1 MKRII
6 LSIIVL
12 FAAAGAAFAQTSI
25 DGLVSKDAKTM
36 GMGGAFRTFSTGY
49 ETFFGNPAGFA
60 SSKGS
65 LTIADIAAWAYIRPT
80 QANLDK
86 IQQLMDS
93 NTSDPDKGK
102 IINELQTENNGL
114 GAGAAIGLGWAG
126 KGFGLGLTMV
136 SENYTDALKIKA
148 MTQMNGVVG
157 LAFPLS
163 LGPMK
168 LKLGVD
174 GRVFLRTDSDGTWNL
189 MDVMGSSS
197 FDPATLP
204 IINGYGFA
212 ADAGAVL
219 ELGPLVIGGAVR
231 DLGLAFDAGH
241 GTIQNLIDG
250 NIPLATNPTTYVL
263 DPKVY
268 AGLGFKFALGKLF
281 APSIYAEVSDVE
293 AVVADTNAIWTN
305 FHAGAELKFLNFIAL
320 RGGLNQGYYSIGA
333 GIDLLFIEVDAAVFT
348 EEVGLY
354 AGNRPRSGIA
364 LQFAVRL

>member
-12 FAAAGAAFAQTSI
+12 FAVAGAAFAQTSI

-49 ETFFGNPAGFA
+49 ATFFGNPAGFA

-93 NTSDPDKGK
+93 NTSDTDKGK
-102 IINELQTENNGL
+102 IINEFQAENNGL

-148 MTQMNGVVG
+148 MTEMNGIIG
-157 LAFPLS
+157 LAFPIP
-163 LGPMK
+163 LGPVT
-168 LKLGVD
+168 LKLGLD

-189 MDVMGSSS
+189 MNIMGSGS
-197 FDPATLP
+197 FDPTTLP

-212 ADAGAVL
+212 ADAGAVV
-219 ELGPLVIGGAVR
+219 ELGPLMVGAAIR
-231 DLGLAFDAGH
+231 DFGLGFDVGH
-241 GTIQNLIDG
+241 GTIQDVVDM
-250 NIPLATNPTTYVL
+250 NIPLAGTDPYML

-268 AGLGFKFALGKLF
+268 AGLGLKFAFGKLL

-293 AVVADTNAIWTN
+293 AVVADTNAFWTN
-305 FHAGAELKFLNFIAL
+305 FHAGAELKLLNFIAL

-364 LQFAVRL
+364 LQTAIRF